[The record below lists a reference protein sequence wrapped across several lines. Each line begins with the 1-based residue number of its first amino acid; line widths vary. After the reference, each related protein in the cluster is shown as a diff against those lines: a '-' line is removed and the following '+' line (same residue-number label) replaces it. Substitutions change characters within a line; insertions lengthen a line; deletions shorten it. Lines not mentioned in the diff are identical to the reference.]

1 MKLLNCCKQAESA
14 YLSALT
20 AVEGLKETEDGTS
33 KHELLQF
40 IDEVEE
46 FNAVVCVCTARKCL
60 NLFIN

>member
-1 MKLLNCCKQAESA
+1 MQAESA

-40 IDEVEE
+40 VEEVGE
-46 FNAVVCVCTARKCL
+46 FNAVVCVCTTRKRL
-60 NLFIN
+60 NLFID